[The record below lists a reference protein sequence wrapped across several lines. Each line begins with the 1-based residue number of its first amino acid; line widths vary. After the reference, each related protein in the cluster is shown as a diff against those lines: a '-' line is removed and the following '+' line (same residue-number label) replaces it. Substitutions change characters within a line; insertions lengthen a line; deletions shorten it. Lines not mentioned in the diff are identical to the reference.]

1 MKYRH
6 TRVFSHNHR
15 TYVQWTLHPSLQ
27 KWVKYLNMSIP
38 SKTWTTPCNFPR
50 KLPSSHQLVLLL
62 HTQRRVCLAGVWAVD
77 IWGMEANDTVWEEVC
92 KEECFQC
99 LLKSSSDVLKSLPI
113 CHRNTLCMWLHTLC
127 LARDGATEMF
137 FSFGSF
143 LGSQKWHISAC
154 WKVSGFSND
163 SLGGGAPPR
172 LTKKSLVKIGKKPFK
187 LWGVFVPF
195 LGGVFLD
202 RLRKESKESW
212 TLHPAWDPPPAPE
225 PLQPVPTLRSRTS
238 EINLWKNIGCVI
250 CIWVPYADMIRSANW
265 NVYQKIEKELK
276 PLNGSRKIIF
286 FCIFL
291 IWCNQNGKYKVVLFT
306 SIFATTND
314 LRIKCVG
321 RHDMSMSYFYT
332 SNPPGEMGTPM
343 SSTKSRPR
351 AHGDCYEA
359 IEKKLTEF
367 CWIERKS
374 LHLKTLNSFECLAPL
389 KHGWVLSLSCI
400 FHLLLHHIS
409 TCLPFK
415 THWCFFVAHVVPLA
429 DGKHLTT
436 SARSANVSWWPN
448 IVSMFLCWNAWLYC
462 ATWLNLLQ
470 WHFTI
475 LQFTCPTMNYAAF
488 DVQHQKNKKQTWNV

>member
-1 MKYRH
+1 MGWFCTFR
-6 TRVFSHNHR
+6 NH
-15 TYVQWTLHPSLQ
+15 H
-27 KWVKYLNMSIP
+27 
-38 SKTWTTPCNFPR
+38 
-50 KLPSSHQLVLLL
+50 
-62 HTQRRVCLAGVWAVD
+62 
-77 IWGMEANDTVWEEVC
+77 
-92 KEECFQC
+92 
-99 LLKSSSDVLKSLPI
+99 
-113 CHRNTLCMWLHTLC
+113 
-127 LARDGATEMF
+127 
-137 FSFGSF
+137 
-143 LGSQKWHISAC
+143 
-154 WKVSGFSND
+154 
-163 SLGGGAPPR
+163 
-172 LTKKSLVKIGKKPFK
+172 
-187 LWGVFVPF
+187 F

-202 RLRKESKESW
+202 RLRKESKKSW
-212 TLHPAWDPPPAPE
+212 TLHPAWEASCTWASSACSNAEVKDLRNQPMEKYVLRNMHMGTICRYDP
-225 PLQPVPTLRSRTS
+225 
-238 EINLWKNIGCVI
+238 I
-250 CIWVPYADMIRSANW
+250 CHLKCL
-265 NVYQKIEKELK
+265 YQKIVKELK
-276 PLNGSRKIIF
+276 PLNGSLKMF
-286 FCIFL
+286 FGSFL
-291 IWCNQNGKYKVVLFT
+291 IWCNQNGKYKVFLFT
-306 SIFATTND
+306 PIFATTND